1 MEDKKITLSCNKSH
15 ERNEQLD
22 NAYALRNG
30 VNIEFQVI
38 KMPKISQIMQF
49 SNFWVNIKRN
59 NSTT

>member
-49 SNFWVNIKRN
+49 SNF
-59 NSTT
+59 